1 MNTSKRKLIIAIIVI
16 LLILLPGT
24 FFTVQEGHS
33 GLVLRLSQ
41 LVKNSKTNKVKVYQ
55 PGLHIKFP
63 LIDQVKEFDTRIQ
76 TLDAPSSNVVTA
88 EKKDVIVDYY
98 VKWRISDLPLYYQR
112 TGGDINTAS
121 KLLQQQVNA
130 NLRAEFGRRVIK
142 EVVSDDRDMIMS
154 NLNKKTNQGVN
165 PLGMSVIDVRIKRID
180 FPKSISDAV
189 YNNMRA
195 EREQV
200 AKELRSQGLAQAE
213 AIRAEA
219 DAKVTVTIAQAQ
231 LDANTIRAK
240 GDSEASQIYGDSYS
254 KNPDFYAFL
263 RSLQA
268 YTETFNKRDDVLVLS
283 PDSQFFRYFNNAGG
297 EASSATTEQKK

>member
-1 MNTSKRKLIIAIIVI
+1 MNISKRKLIIAIIVI
-16 LLILLPGT
+16 VLILLPGT
-24 FFTVQEGHS
+24 FFTVQEGNS

-41 LVKNSKTNKVKVYQ
+41 LVKNSKQTKVRVYQ

-63 LIDQVKEFDTRIQ
+63 LIDQVKIFDTRIQ

-98 VKWRISDLPLYYQR
+98 VKWRISNLPLYYQR

-130 NLRAEFGRRVIK
+130 NLRAEFGRRMIK
-142 EVVSDDRDMIMS
+142 EVVSDDRDVIMS
-154 NLNKKTNQGVN
+154 NLNKRTNQGIN
-165 PLGMSVIDVRIKRID
+165 PLGMTVIDVRIKRID

-231 LDANTIRAK
+231 LDANNIRAK
-240 GDSEASQIYGDSYS
+240 GDSEASQIYGDAYS

-283 PDSQFFRYFNNAGG
+283 PDSQFFKYFNNSGG
-297 EASSATTEQKK
+297 TALPVATDQKK